1 MHHLKEQFSRMEQLI
16 TEIVYQE
23 GINPSHKGFRYIHQ
37 AVRIILMEKDRLDAL
52 TKEVYGPIAEEN
64 HTSIACVERAIR
76 FAIRSGVD
84 ADKRGESLM
93 DTPSNKVFIARLVHK
108 TQRQEQFQQ
117 LLQ

>member
-1 MHHLKEQFSRMEQLI
+1 
-16 TEIVYQE
+16 
-23 GINPSHKGFRYIHQ
+23 
-37 AVRIILMEKDRLDAL
+37 
-52 TKEVYGPIAEEN
+52 
-64 HTSIACVERAIR
+64 VERAIR